1 LRLARFNINLLDYHK
16 DSFSGL
22 PTPAQA
28 MTVASFVLWMSVEP
42 LFSEHALQKVLLVLT
57 ISLAVLMVSKV
68 NYDALPKPT
77 LESFR
82 RHPLQ
87 MIAYVIAIFCVLVFQ
102 AKAFFVA
109 MLLYILL
116 GIVRSLTLMVRQW
129 QL

>member
-1 LRLARFNINLLDYHK
+1 
-16 DSFSGL
+16 
-22 PTPAQA
+22 
-28 MTVASFVLWMSVEP
+28 M
-42 LFSEHALQKVLLVLT
+42 LLVLT
-57 ISLAVLMVSKV
+57 VSLAILMVSKV

-77 LESFR
+77 LDSFR

-87 MIAYVIAIFCVLVFQ
+87 MISYVIAIFCVLVFQ

-116 GIVRSLTLMVRQW
+116 GIVRSVTLMVRQW